1 MVGNF
6 ASGAYWND
14 RQDLIYYRYV
24 DFILR
29 CVAADAKSLLDV
41 GTGNCPYPDWFD
53 WIPSRTSIDLRNP
66 YSSNTVRGVV
76 GDIFTHKFGET
87 FDVVTCLQVLEHV
100 PDVHAFA
107 RRLLTLGKL
116 LVVSVPSNWPQGR
129 IVDHVHDPVDLGKLE
144 QWFERRPNYVQEVR
158 EPFLETFGSR
168 LICIYDRDPTRKFDS
183 RDRDGRF
190 LRAMD
195 GSTTRRD
202 PAAGT

>member
-53 WIPSRTSIDLRNP
+53 WIPSRTSIDLHNP
-66 YSSNTVRGVV
+66 YSSGTVKGIV
-76 GDIFTHKFGET
+76 GDIFTHQFAET

-107 RRLLTLGKL
+107 RKLLTLGQL
-116 LVVSVPSNWPQGR
+116 LVVSVPRNWPAGR
-129 IVDHVHDPVDLGKLE
+129 IQDHVHDPVDLEKLE
-144 QWFERRPNYVQEVR
+144 QWFERKPNYVQEVR
-158 EPFLETFGSR
+158 EPFLETFGNR
-168 LICIYDRDPTRKFDS
+168 LICIYDRDPKRRFDS
-183 RDRDGRF
+183 ADRDGRF

-195 GSTTRRD
+195 GSTMRRD